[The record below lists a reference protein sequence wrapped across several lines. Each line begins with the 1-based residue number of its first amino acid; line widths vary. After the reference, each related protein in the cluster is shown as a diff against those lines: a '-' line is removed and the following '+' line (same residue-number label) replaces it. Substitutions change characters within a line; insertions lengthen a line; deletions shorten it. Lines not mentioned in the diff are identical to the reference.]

1 MGDSRSVMPSDVLGG
16 TRNTIPVSRI
26 AKYLEGTGAWEGA
39 TNAEFLVTAA
49 HEAVVNV
56 SL

>member
-1 MGDSRSVMPSDVLGG
+1 MPLDVLGG
-16 TRNTIPVSRI
+16 TRNTIPVRRK

-39 TNAEFLVTAA
+39 TNTEFLVTAA